1 MMNSSLPPYNATSVN
16 QHDPSPMSAT
26 TDVFTGILDE
36 GRLTEV
42 RDRALYDKNSLTWYP
57 VADSST
63 GVLFPDAV
71 QSKTVQE
78 SALRVRPTT
87 FKGRKQL
94 DIGLDNQNQHFDRQ
108 VHPLN
113 STASWQNRNKE
124 NGDFAFSGFPNPD
137 LFYFYTDAIP
147 TQNLQNLT
155 HAELATAL
163 SASSVGNFQ
172 YNKYLDNLGTIIRTP
187 ATYDLKQAQT
197 AASSRGPEP
206 RGEIADSGV
215 NADPRLLEKMYA
227 EYETSFSDVKRI
239 RVTEQS
245 NDPRFVDPTP
255 STPYINEKNSFI
267 EQQEDQ
273 FNRINKMSGVFT
285 SFNQPVVYKT

>member
-1 MMNSSLPPYNATSVN
+1 MMTLPPYNAITVN
-16 QHDPSPMSAT
+16 QHDSSATSAT

-42 RDRALYDKNSLTWYP
+42 RDRALYDKNSLTWFP
-57 VADSST
+57 VADSNT

-71 QSKTVQE
+71 QAKTLQE
-78 SALRVRPTT
+78 SALRERPTS

-94 DIGLDNQNQHFDRQ
+94 DISTENQDQHFDRQ

-113 STASWQNRNKE
+113 STASWLNQSKE
-124 NGDFAFSGFPNPD
+124 NSDFAFSGFPNPN

-163 SASSVGNFQ
+163 SASSVGKFQ
-172 YNKYLDNLGTIIRTP
+172 YNEYLDNLGNIMRTP
-187 ATYDLKQAQT
+187 ATYDLTRAKT
-197 AASSRGPEP
+197 AASGSASASARGYI
-206 RGEIADSGV
+206 GDNGI
-215 NADPRLLEKMYA
+215 NADPRVLEKMYS
-227 EYETSFSDVKRI
+227 EYETSFSDIARI

-255 STPYINEKNSFI
+255 STPYIAQKNSFL

-273 FNRINKMSGVFT
+273 FATINKMSGVFT
-285 SFNQPVVYKT
+285 SFNEPVVYKV